1 MPPVTER
8 QSVGA
13 MVAGIV
19 LTSIG
24 GVLLIGAATGA
35 SLETSCDLNTGN
47 CTNSFGGVAIG
58 LVIGGVVGLAA
69 GIPLLIYGARRVPVT
84 QTSAP
89 PQAHAFPAWAGAP
102 GGTGWVWRF

>member
-1 MPPVTER
+1 
-8 QSVGA
+8 

-35 SLETSCDLNTGN
+35 SLETTCDVEFNS
-47 CTNSFGGVAIG
+47 CTNNFTPVAIG
-58 LVIGGVVGLAA
+58 LVIGGIVGIAA
-69 GIPLLIYGARRVPVT
+69 GIPLLIYGARRVPVSPA
-84 QTSAP
+84 SAP
-89 PQAHAFPAWAGAP
+89 PQAAHALPQWVGAP